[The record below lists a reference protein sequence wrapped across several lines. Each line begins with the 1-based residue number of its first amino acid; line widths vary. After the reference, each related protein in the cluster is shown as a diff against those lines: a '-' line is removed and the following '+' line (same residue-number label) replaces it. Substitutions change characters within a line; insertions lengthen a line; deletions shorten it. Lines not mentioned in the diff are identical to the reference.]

1 MGNSIG
7 RTFDLRRSVDG
18 PNGALRNR
26 PSFANQHTNLEPF
39 SGTLTASDQMD
50 VIYEETEVAEEAR
63 QNLNDFE
70 EKKADEIGFNST
82 KD

>member
-1 MGNSIG
+1 
-7 RTFDLRRSVDG
+7 
-18 PNGALRNR
+18 
-26 PSFANQHTNLEPF
+26 
-39 SGTLTASDQMD
+39 MD